1 MLEDRG
7 RWLTI
12 TPPSPLF
19 FVSVAS
25 KGFSLALSLL
35 FTTLA
40 REFISVAAK
49 GFARVGCWRE
59 SNWMWA
65 EDLEGVRRT
74 TWRASMVRRAP
85 SFPTGPESAI
95 ARAAAGRRRN
105 CADLTNSL

>member
-12 TPPSPLF
+12 TRPSPLF

-25 KGFSLALSLL
+25 KGLSPAVSLL
-35 FTTLA
+35 FATLA
-40 REFISVAAK
+40 GKSISVAGK
-49 GFARVGCWRE
+49 GLTGVDFWRKSSCVGWKDSE
-59 SNWMWA
+59 
-65 EDLEGVRRT
+65 EVRRT

-85 SFPTGPESAI
+85 SF

-105 CADLTNSL
+105 CADLTNPL